1 MKNSFHGRIMMALMA
16 TGVYKYHKY
25 FYPLLECFKYTEKND
40 IEDFKKAIND
50 ESICA
55 ILMETTQGEGG
66 VYVLEEDY
74 LHIIIMIYIQI

>member
-1 MKNSFHGRIMMALMA
+1 MMALMA
-16 TGVYKYHKY
+16 TGVDKYHKY

-55 ILMETTQGEGG
+55 ILMEPIQGEGR